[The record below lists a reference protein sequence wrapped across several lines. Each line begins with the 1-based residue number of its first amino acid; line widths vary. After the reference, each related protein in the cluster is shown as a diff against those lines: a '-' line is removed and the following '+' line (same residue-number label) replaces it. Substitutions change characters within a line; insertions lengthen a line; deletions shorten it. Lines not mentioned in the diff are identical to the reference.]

1 MTLPF
6 FSFFNKYMKQASSP
20 LLSLIFALI
29 LLPLHILSATAEYTV
44 TVGDKSGGGL
54 AYRLNS
60 IEAPSLTFAL
70 GETYRFELDG
80 VTTADHPFFFSTD
93 GGGGGS
99 TTGEY
104 TIGVINSLAKTG
116 FVEITI
122 AVGAPS
128 TLYYYCSAHNG
139 MGNTINIVG
148 TTDTDADGMPDDW
161 EAANGLDSNT
171 DDHALDPDGDGASNL
186 LEFLSGG
193 NPQIANSFSSDSDS
207 DGLSD
212 ALENTNDLDPGA
224 TTTLLAAATALID
237 PDEDGITSS
246 LEEILGLDPVVA
258 ESQTSL
264 GLATIDPDE
273 DGFTTLLENS
283 LDGLEPAVK
292 NTNLE
297 FANLIVAPDTDED
310 GFSDGLEISVGTDKA
325 VATPNEAFARAV
337 LDTDEDGIIVD
348 GLDPSSSSLVQAF
361 AEQIV
366 DPDGDGITSEK
377 EAELET
383 DPDKETNFT
392 EIAIKVIDPDN
403 DGFTTLQEEANGQD
417 PNTATT
423 LEDFNSNT
431 GDKDNDGLLDS
442 WELENKAALYSP
454 TVANIFIIDSDG
466 DGLSDI
472 LETAQGS
479 EPGASNLPS
488 EFAELLIDPDGDGIT
503 TELETLFG
511 LDPMTQN
518 PPTDLGGAGATD
530 QDNDGFTDNLEHL
543 FGLSPSI
550 ANTSEEMAN
559 KILDPD
565 ADGFTTVFETQNGLD
580 PNIANSIS
588 DLSGDNSGESP
599 ANPPTS
605 GSSQNNPMVNGWFYT
620 GSMGWLYTDS
630 NSYPHIFR
638 KNLTNDGGGW
648 LYFLESSTSPLYFYN
663 FGTGNWEE
671 H

>member
-1 MTLPF
+1 
-6 FSFFNKYMKQASSP
+6 MKQVPIP
-20 LLSLIFALI
+20 LLPNILTLI
-29 LLPLHILSATAEYTV
+29 LLPLHIFSATTEFIV
-44 TVGDKSGGGL
+44 TVGDKTGGGL

-70 GETYRFELDG
+70 GETYRFKLDG
-80 VTTADHPFFFSTD
+80 ITTADHPFFFSTD
-93 GGGGGS
+93 DGGGAS
-99 TTGEY
+99 TEGEY
-104 TIGVINSLAKTG
+104 TTGVINSQSSSG

-122 AVGAPS
+122 AVGTPS

-139 MGNTINIVG
+139 MGNAINVVG
-148 TTDTDADGMPDDW
+148 TSDTDADGMPDDW
-161 EAANGLDSNT
+161 ETANGLDSNT
-171 DDHALDPDGDGASNL
+171 DDADFDPDGDGANNI

-193 NPQIANSFSSDSDS
+193 DPQIANSFSADSDS

-212 ALENTNDLDPGA
+212 ALENANNLNPEA
-224 TTTLLAAATALID
+224 ETTLLEAATKLID
-237 PDEDGITSS
+237 PDEDGITNS
-246 LEEILGLDPVVA
+246 LEEKLGLDPAIA
-258 ESQTSL
+258 ESETSL
-264 GLATIDPDE
+264 AIATVDPDE

-283 LDGLEPAVK
+283 QEGLDPAVQ
-292 NTNLE
+292 NTKLE
-297 FANLIVAPDTDED
+297 FANLVVAPDTDED
-310 GFSDGLEISVGTDKA
+310 GFSDGLEISIGTDKD
-325 VATPNEAFARAV
+325 VATSNEVFARAV

-377 EAELET
+377 EVELET
-383 DPDKETNFT
+383 DPEKETNFT

-403 DGFTTLQEEANGQD
+403 DGFTTHQEEANGQD

-442 WELENKAALYSP
+442 WELANKAALYSP
-454 TVANIFIIDSDG
+454 TETNTFIIDSDG

-479 EPGASNLPS
+479 EPKSANLPS

-550 ANTSEEMAN
+550 ANTPEEMAN

-565 ADGFTTVFETQNGLD
+565 ADGFTSVFENQNGLD

-588 DLSGDNSGESP
+588 DLSEESLTTPPNSG
-599 ANPPTS
+599 S
-605 GSSQNNPMVNGWFYT
+605 GQNNPMVNGWFYT
-620 GSMGWLYTDS
+620 ENMGWLFT
-630 NSYPHIFR
+630 NSSTYPNIFR

-648 LYFLESSTSPLYFYN
+648 LYFLETSTSPLYFFNYS
-663 FGTGNWEE
+663 TENWEE

>member
-1 MTLPF
+1 
-6 FSFFNKYMKQASSP
+6 MKQAPSP
-20 LLSLIFALI
+20 RLSIIFALI
-29 LLPLHILSATAEYTV
+29 LLPMHIFSATTEYAV
-44 TVGDKSGGGL
+44 TVGDKTGEGL

-70 GETYRFELDG
+70 GETYRFKLDG

-104 TIGVINSLAKTG
+104 TTGVIKYSLANTG

-128 TLYYYCSAHNG
+128 TLYYYCSVHNG
-139 MGNTINIVG
+139 MGNAINVVG
-148 TTDTDADGMPDDW
+148 AADTDADGMPDDW
-161 EAANGLDSNT
+161 ETANGLDSNT
-171 DDHALDPDGDGASNL
+171 GDAALDPDEDGASNL

-193 NPQIANSFSSDSDS
+193 DPQNANSFSADSDS

-212 ALENTNDLDPGA
+212 ALENANNLDPGA
-224 TTTLLAAATALID
+224 DTTLLAAATALID

-246 LEEILGLDPVVA
+246 LEETLGLDPAVA
-258 ESQTSL
+258 ESITSL

-273 DGFTTLLENS
+273 DGFTTVLENTQ
-283 LDGLEPAVK
+283 DGLDPAVH

-297 FANLIVAPDTDED
+297 FANLLVAPDTDED

-325 VATPNEAFARAV
+325 VATPNESFARAV
-337 LDTDEDGIIVD
+337 LDSDKDGIIVD

-361 AEQIV
+361 ARQIV
-366 DPDGDGITSEK
+366 DPDGDGITTQK
-377 EAELET
+377 ETELGT

-392 EIAIKVIDPDN
+392 EIAIKIIDPDN
-403 DGFTTLQEEANGQD
+403 DGFTTFQEEANGQD

-423 LEDFNSNT
+423 LDEFNSST

-442 WELENKAALYSP
+442 WELANKTALYSP
-454 TVANIFIIDSDG
+454 TEANTFIIDTDG

-472 LETAQGS
+472 LEIAQGS
-479 EPGASNLPS
+479 EPGSSNLPS

-550 ANTSEEMAN
+550 ANTPEEMAN

-565 ADGFTTVFETQNGLD
+565 ADGFTSVFETQHGLD
-580 PNIANSIS
+580 PNTANSIS
-588 DLSGDNSGESP
+588 DLSGGDSEDSP

-605 GSSQNNPMVNGWFYT
+605 DSSLNNPMVNGWFYT
-620 GSMGWLYTDS
+620 ESMGWLFTNS
-630 NSYPHIFR
+630 NTYPHIFR

>member
-1 MTLPF
+1 
-6 FSFFNKYMKQASSP
+6 MKQVPAP
-20 LLSLIFALI
+20 LLPIIFSLIM
-29 LLPLHILSATAEYTV
+29 LPMHIFSAITEYAV
-44 TVGDKSGGGL
+44 TVGDKTGDGL

-60 IEAPSLTFAL
+60 IEAPSLTFVL
-70 GETYRFELDG
+70 GETYRFKLDG
-80 VTTADHPFFFSTD
+80 VTTADHPFFFSND

-104 TIGVINSLAKTG
+104 TTGVINSLANTG

-128 TLYYYCSAHNG
+128 TLYYYCSVDNG
-139 MGNTINIVG
+139 MGSSINVVG
-148 TTDTDADGMPDDW
+148 AADTDADGMPDDW
-161 EAANGLDSNT
+161 ETANGLESNT
-171 DDHALDPDGDGASNL
+171 NDAALDPDGDGANNL

-193 NPQIANSFSSDSDS
+193 DPQIANSFSADSDS

-212 ALENTNDLDPGA
+212 ALENANNLDPGA
-224 TTTLLAAATALID
+224 KTTLLAAATALID

-246 LEEILGLDPVVA
+246 LEETLGLDPAVA
-258 ESQTSL
+258 ESNTSL

-273 DGFTTLLENS
+273 DGFTTFLENTQ
-283 LDGLEPAVK
+283 DGLDPVVH

-310 GFSDGLEISVGTDKA
+310 GFSDGLEIAVGTDKA
-325 VATPNEAFARAV
+325 VATPNESFARAV

-348 GLDPSSSSLVQAF
+348 GLNPSSSSLVQAF

-366 DPDGDGITSEK
+366 DPDGDGITTQK
-377 EAELET
+377 ETELGT
-383 DPDKETNFT
+383 DSDKETNFT
-392 EIAIKVIDPDN
+392 EIAIKIIDPDN
-403 DGFTTLQEEANGQD
+403 DGFTTFQEEANGQD

-423 LEDFNSNT
+423 LDDFNSST

-442 WELENKAALYSP
+442 WEIANKAALYSP
-454 TVANIFIIDSDG
+454 TEANTFIIDTDG

-479 EPGASNLPS
+479 EPGSSNLPS

-503 TELETLFG
+503 TKLETLFG

-518 PPTDLGGAGATD
+518 PPTDLGGAGAMD

-550 ANTSEEMAN
+550 ANTPEEMAN

-565 ADGFTTVFETQNGLD
+565 VDGFTSVFETQHGLD
-580 PNIANSIS
+580 PNTANSIS
-588 DLSGDNSGESP
+588 DLSGGDSGESP
-599 ANPPTS
+599 ANPPTND
-605 GSSQNNPMVNGWFYT
+605 SSLNNPMVNGWFYT
-620 GSMGWLYTDS
+620 ESMGWLFTDS
-630 NSYPHIFR
+630 NTYPNIFR